1 MRVVVTRPEKSGL
14 KTAELLRAR
23 GHDPILLPLTAPV
36 YNAEAATAALAKE
49 PAYLAVTSA
58 EAIRALVN
66 VGADL
71 SASLQKPI
79 FVVGQASAMAARDA
93 GFQTIITGESDG
105 AALAQL
111 IAKKTRNDTSLKG
124 PICYLAGSP
133 RDAGFEQTLNQLTVP
148 FETAEIYQ
156 MRQIAWQPAQ
166 LKSRLTDQPS
176 EAVLFYSSEA
186 VRVFFAL
193 LKDVGLLAP
202 LRQARMICISA
213 KVLSH
218 IPETFR
224 SRAYASAEPNE
235 SQMFD
240 LLERKA
246 GT

>member
-23 GHDPILLPLTAPV
+23 GHDPILLPLTAPFHHT
-36 YNAEAATAALAKE
+36 EAATAALARE

-66 VGADL
+66 AGADL
-71 SASLQKPI
+71 SASLQKHI
-79 FVVGQASAMAARDA
+79 FVVGQASALAARDA

-105 AALAQL
+105 AALAHL
-111 IAKKTRNDTSLKG
+111 IAEKTRNDTSLKG
-124 PICYLAGSP
+124 TICYLAGSP
-133 RDAGFEQTLNQLTVP
+133 RDAGFEQTLNALNVP
-148 FETAEIYQ
+148 FETADIYQ
-156 MRQIAWQPAQ
+156 MRQIAWQQSQ
-166 LKSRLTDQPS
+166 LKARLTDQPID
-176 EAVLFYSSEA
+176 AVLFYSSEA
-186 VRVFFAL
+186 VRIFFAL
-193 LKDVGLLAP
+193 LENEGFLAP
-202 LRQARMICISA
+202 LHQSRMICISA

-218 IPETFR
+218 IPEAFR
-224 SRAYASAEPNE
+224 NAAYASAEPNE

>member
-36 YNAEAATAALAKE
+36 YDTKATTKALARE
-49 PAYLAVTSA
+49 PACLAVTSA

-66 VGADL
+66 ADADF

-79 FVVGQASAMAARDA
+79 FVVGHASAMAARDA
-93 GFQTIITGESDG
+93 GFQSITTGESDG
-105 AALAQL
+105 CALAHL
-111 IAKKTRNDTSLKG
+111 IAEKTRNDASLQST
-124 PICYLAGSP
+124 ICYLAGSP
-133 RDAGFEQTLNQLTVP
+133 RDAGFEQTLNALNVP

-156 MRQIAWQPAQ
+156 MQQIAWQPAQ
-166 LKSRLTDQPS
+166 LKGRLTDQPID
-176 EAVLFYSSEA
+176 AVLFYSSEA
-186 VRVFFAL
+186 VRIFFAL
-193 LKDVGLLAP
+193 LENEGLLAP
-202 LRQARMICISA
+202 LRQSRMICISA

>member
-23 GHDPILLPLTAPV
+23 GHDPILLPLTAPI
-36 YNAEAATAALAKE
+36 YNAEAATAVLAKE

-58 EAIRALVN
+58 EAIRAFMN
-66 VGADL
+66 AGADL
-71 SASLQKPI
+71 SASLQKQI
-79 FVVGQASAMAARDA
+79 FVVGQASALAARDA

-105 AALAQL
+105 AALAHL
-111 IAKKTRNDTSLKG
+111 IAEKTRNDASLRG
-124 PICYLAGSP
+124 AICYLAGSP
-133 RDAGFEQTLNQLTVP
+133 RDAGFEQTLNSLNVP

-156 MRQIAWQPAQ
+156 MRQIGWQPAQ
-166 LKSRLTDQPS
+166 LKERLTDQPID
-176 EAVLFYSSEA
+176 AVLFYSSEA
-186 VRVFFAL
+186 VRIFFGL
-193 LKDVGLLAP
+193 LKDEGLLPP
-202 LRQARMICISA
+202 LHKSRMICIST

-218 IPETFR
+218 IPEAFR
-224 SRAYASAEPNE
+224 SCAYASAEPNE

>member
-36 YNAEAATAALAKE
+36 YDTEAATAALAKE
-49 PAYLAVTSA
+49 PTCLAVTSA
-58 EAIRALVN
+58 EAIRALVS
-66 VGADL
+66 ADADFL
-71 SASLQKPI
+71 ASLQKPI

-105 AALAQL
+105 AALAHL
-111 IAKKTRNDTSLKG
+111 IAEKTRNDTSLKG
-124 PICYLAGSP
+124 TICYLAGSP
-133 RDAGFEQTLNQLTVP
+133 RDAGFEQTLNALNVA

-156 MRQIAWQPAQ
+156 MRQIEWQPAQ
-166 LKSRLTDQPS
+166 LKERLTHQPS
-176 EAVLFYSSEA
+176 DAVLFYSSEA
-186 VRVFFAL
+186 VRIFFAL
-193 LKDVGLLAP
+193 VKDERLLAP

>member
-36 YNAEAATAALAKE
+36 HQTEAATAALARE

-66 VGADL
+66 AGADL

-79 FVVGQASAMAARDA
+79 FVVGQASALAARDA

-105 AALAQL
+105 AALAHL
-111 IAKKTRNDTSLKG
+111 IAEKTRNDVSLRG
-124 PICYLAGSP
+124 TICYLAGSP
-133 RDAGFEQTLNQLTVP
+133 RDAGFEQTLNALNVP

-156 MRQIAWQPAQ
+156 MRQIAWQPSQ
-166 LKSRLTDQPS
+166 LQERLTDQPID
-176 EAVLFYSSEA
+176 AVLFYSSEA
-186 VRVFFAL
+186 VRIFFAL
-193 LKDVGLLAP
+193 LKDEGLLAP
-202 LRQARMICISA
+202 LRQSRMICISA

-218 IPETFR
+218 IPEAFPDA
-224 SRAYASAEPNE
+224 AYASAEPNE

>member
-14 KTAELLRAR
+14 KTADLLRAR
-23 GHDPILLPLTAPV
+23 GHEPILLALTAPV
-36 YNAEAATAALAKE
+36 HDTKAVAAALARE

-58 EAIRALVN
+58 EAIRALVRSG
-66 VGADL
+66 VDL
-71 SASLQKPI
+71 SASVKRPI
-79 FVVGQASAMAARDA
+79 FVVGHATALAARNA
-93 GFQTIITGESDG
+93 GFETTIPGESDG

-111 IAKKTRNDTSLKG
+111 IADNLQDDASLRG
-124 PICYLAGSP
+124 TICYLAGSP
-133 RDAGFEQTLNQLTVP
+133 RDAGFEQRLNALTVP
-148 FETAEIYQ
+148 FETAEIYE

-166 LKSRLTDQPS
+166 LKARLTDQPID
-176 EAVLFYSSEA
+176 AVLFYSSEA
-186 VRVFFAL
+186 ARIFFAL
-193 LKDVGLLAP
+193 LKDEGLLAP
-202 LRQARMICISA
+202 LHKSRMICIST